1 MAPKPTGRP
10 TGKAGRKGSGT
21 RAIRVKLDR
30 ATVDKLITDSE
41 ELRAEIRSQA
51 RRLARAANATLKR
64 KQKGYPDYG
73 YVSARKGSKPWAKV
87 YTRSNHA
94 KNSNAKHQTLAKLL

>member
-1 MAPKPTGRP
+1 M
-10 TGKAGRKGSGT
+10 
-21 RAIRVKLDR
+21 KLDK
-30 ATVDKLITDSE
+30 ATLDKLASDSE
-41 ELRAEIRSQA
+41 ELRAEMRRQA
-51 RRLARAANATLKR
+51 KNLARKANGTLKR

-94 KNSNAKHQTLAKLL
+94 KFSNAKHQTLAKLL